1 VEGRDGADAL
11 EVSAGTEGRLG
22 VISTTTARDVHG
34 SRHHCSRDP
43 NIEGR
48 VGVVEE
54 QAVNREIKVKACIE
68 SITDI
73 VRDDLNTVLEN
84 LQDDLKRRKA
94 GNSIAIFHMTKDED
108 IAELQR
114 HIEAF
119 KLVLKY
125 YGGV

>member
-1 VEGRDGADAL
+1 MGIVMKVE
-11 EVSAGTEGRLG
+11 V
-22 VISTTTARDVHG
+22 
-34 SRHHCSRDP
+34 C
-43 NIEGR
+43 IEG
-48 VGVVEE
+48 
-54 QAVNREIKVKACIE
+54 VN
-68 SITDI
+68 DI
-73 VRDDLNTVLEN
+73 VRSELKDTLKN

-108 IAELQR
+108 VDELQR